1 MSQKHIK
8 LFEQFIGSDKNPM
21 IVIKGDDIEYNENGW
36 GSATYVV
43 DYYSSPSSDE
53 AYGALYEDDPASL
66 EDIFMDGLGG
76 DQNGLYVSR
85 GEVKMMVDP
94 SISPRE
100 MEYELKEHIEG
111 LDLGSSL
118 IFNIVK

>member
-1 MSQKHIK
+1 MTQKHIK
-8 LFEQFIGSDKNPM
+8 LFEQFTGSGENPM
-21 IVIKGDDIEYNENGW
+21 IVIKGYDIEYNDYGS

-43 DYYSSPSSDE
+43 DYYSSPSADE
-53 AYGALYEDDPASL
+53 AEGALYEDEPASL

-76 DQNGLYVSR
+76 DQNGLYVSN

-100 MEYELKEHIEG
+100 MEYELEEHIERLG
-111 LDLGSSL
+111 LGSSL
-118 IFNIVK
+118 IFNIV